1 MLILPQPGPSFK
13 FTARFGCYDFDACIS
28 AFLLIS
34 SGCHSPEVTRA
45 PMCPSGSGPASGLM
59 RCVGSERA
67 AGAETKDLGG
77 AFKWFILSDEIICS
91 NGYVESMVHK
101 NLIIW
106 EFVLIC
112 FSHSHVQLSLRL

>member
-1 MLILPQPGPSFK
+1 MILMPVYP
-13 FTARFGCYDFDACIS
+13 

-34 SGCHSPEVTRA
+34 SDFHSPEVTRP
-45 PMCPSGSGPASGLM
+45 PMCPKGSGPAPGLM

-77 AFKWFILSDEIICS
+77 ALKWFILSDEIICS
-91 NGYVESMVHK
+91 SVYVESIVHK
-101 NLIIW
+101 NIIIW

-112 FSHSHVQLSLRL
+112 FSHSHVQLSPRL